1 MEHICGGLKL
11 LGYVKAFKP
20 EMKIKDYELY
30 RGVYCSLCRA
40 LGRNYS
46 PIAQLFL
53 SYDFA
58 FAAVLRLA
66 VMQERFLFSQK
77 RCPYN
82 PAKKCMI
89 CSEKSEL
96 DYCSHAVIITVY
108 YKVLDNLHDK
118 GFKSRLIAALIY
130 PIVWLMHKKAA
141 HLAPD
146 IEKIIGDS
154 MKTQAETEKKE
165 NVGIDE
171 AAHPSADALGKIFSL
186 GFEDDIKNALY
197 SLGYM
202 VGRFVYILD
211 AADDLEEDIKN
222 GSFNPFKAEFFDI
235 KNEKCRKSFAEKAE
249 EMLNLTHSNALD
261 ALDEI
266 DKKRFEDIL
275 ENIVFDGLDHSRKNV
290 LGKYTANEE
299 KGCRK

>member
-1 MEHICGGLKL
+1 M

-66 VMQERFLFSQK
+66 VMQECFLFSQK

-82 PAKKCMI
+82 LAKKCMI
-89 CSEKSEL
+89 CSEKGEL

-108 YKVLDNLHDK
+108 YKVLDNLYDN
-118 GFKSRLIAALIY
+118 GLKSKFIAALIY
-130 PIVWLMHKKAA
+130 PIVWLMHKKAVR
-141 HLAPD
+141 LAPEIEEIIRVSMENQSE
-146 IEKIIGDS
+146 IEK
-154 MKTQAETEKKE
+154 KNE
-165 NVGIDE
+165 VGIDE
-171 AAHPSADALGKIFSL
+171 AAHLSADALGKVISL
-186 GFEDDIKNALY
+186 GFDNDIKNKLY

-211 AADDLEEDIKN
+211 AADDLEDDLKS
-222 GSFNPFKAEFFDI
+222 GSFNPFKTEFGNI
-235 KNEKCRKSFAEKAE
+235 KDKECRKEFAKKANE
-249 EMLNLTHSNALD
+249 ILNLTHSGALD

-266 DKKRFEDIL
+266 EKTRFEDII
-275 ENIVFDGLDHSRKNV
+275 ENIVFDGLDHSRKAV
-290 LGKYTANEE
+290 LSKYGESNK
-299 KGCRK
+299 KGCEHEKSV